1 MLHRLR
7 QALREGRGFTLVELM
22 VVVAVIGILAMIT
35 IPAYESMARRSRLTR
50 AENDAQVLV
59 RAVAVYVAHM
69 GALPANLTLP
79 TQDLTFLTQPAV
91 NAQGIVAGPFLQDV
105 PPPPGQNWS
114 PYQLVSNGNGGFQI
128 TTSGE
133 GLTVTKP

>member
-1 MLHRLR
+1 MLRRLR
-7 QALREGRGFTLVELM
+7 GALRDTRGFTLVEIM

-59 RAVAVYVAHM
+59 RAVAVYMAHM
-69 GALPANLTLP
+69 GTLPADLTL
-79 TQDLTFLTQPAV
+79 LTQPAV
-91 NAQGIVAGPFLQDV
+91 NSQGIVAGPFLQTV
-105 PPPPGQNWS
+105 PPPPGQNWT
-114 PYQLVSNGNGGFQI
+114 PYQLVSDGNGGFQI

-133 GLTVTKP
+133 GLTVTRP